1 MEIPRR
7 HGKAGGMRPRHGGV
21 MTTHTA
27 AQLARAQVLHCDP
40 GMLLPEGKTCSDC
53 VSIARCTAFVART
66 GTETHC
72 DWHPSRFRENF
83 GAKVEAL
90 ISERDELVEALRAAE
105 TELVTTIRNDHES
118 LKRPAPEADNATVR
132 MLRALLAKYPPTV
145 AS

>member
-1 MEIPRR
+1 
-7 HGKAGGMRPRHGGV
+7 

-27 AQLARAQVLHCDP
+27 ERLARARVLHCDP
-40 GMLLPEGKTCSDC
+40 GMPLPEGKTCSDC
-53 VSIARCTAFVART
+53 VSIARCKAFVART

-90 ISERDELVEALRAAE
+90 ITERDELVDALAQMTAWALHVVATGHRAE
-105 TELVTTIRNDHES
+105 M
-118 LKRPAPEADNATVR
+118 LKRHIATADD
-132 MLRALLAKYPPTV
+132 LLAKYPPKV